1 MTQTNHTDVVSFW
14 ITRESSLAVKKTT
27 SELNR
32 KHVTASGNVPCVINN
47 EHISTQTLKH
57 LSYWEWCDWWEYD
70 REVLL
75 WENSLCCC
83 KPALHLKPSRLQ
95 NVMVCGGNWDLWFAA
110 LQTSVESASRRL
122 RVFVFERPSW
132 IFALVHHDG
141 RNPIVCRH
149 LTAVELRHK
158 TERHSQSM
166 NEWMNECLSRQVRVR
181 GWLKTTSSSS
191 YH

>member
-1 MTQTNHTDVVSFW
+1 METRRLICTTCLCPSVKVWMIMTQTNHTDVVSFW

-110 LQTSVESASRRL
+110 TQTCVESAIAY
-122 RVFVFERPSW
+122 V
-132 IFALVHHDG
+132 
-141 RNPIVCRH
+141 
-149 LTAVELRHK
+149 
-158 TERHSQSM
+158 
-166 NEWMNECLSRQVRVR
+166 CLSLSVHLESLR
-181 GWLKTTSSSS
+181 S
-191 YH
+191 YITMGGTR